1 MENTVAFSFL
11 IDIITFI
18 GDFVTAPIFFNLS
31 VLNILFISF
40 ILTHIIA
47 ICIGGFPDRTRNV
60 RVVNSY
66 DKKKVNHDTKTPQ
79 YVDVTIDGVTSKERL
94 R

>member
-11 IDIITFI
+11 MDIIAFI
-18 GDFVTAPIFFNLS
+18 GNFITAPIFFNLS

-60 RVVNSY
+60 RVVNGY
-66 DKKKVNHDTKTPQ
+66 DKKKVNHDSKTPQ
-79 YVDVTIDGVTSKERL
+79 YVDVTIDGVTTKERL

>member
-11 IDIITFI
+11 MDIIKFVGNFI
-18 GDFVTAPIFFNLS
+18 TAPIFFNLS

-47 ICIGGFPDRTRNV
+47 ICIGGFPDRTRNA
-60 RVVNSY
+60 RVVNGY
-66 DKKKVNHDTKTPQ
+66 DKKKVNHDSKTPQ
-79 YVDVTIDGVTSKERL
+79 YVDVTIDGVTTKERL